1 MTPTRNICHFM
12 LCSYTTISS
21 LSTDCTKNNENF
33 NAILID
39 ALCDCNI
46 ELPLINGNAFFDFVI

>member
-1 MTPTRNICHFM
+1 M